1 MKEFQDIQK
10 INIRLAQKFEKMGYF
25 KEADR
30 IDNMN
35 FMLSQRI
42 IIASGAGPTQE
53 QLDSI
58 GKGLDKSINVG
69 KFVKGVEL
77 AIEKLTGKPVALGNI
92 LGAPAIV
99 KVISN
104 LFSYG
109 ILAKGVYDFFVGLTN
124 DMSGVHGDT
133 PKELVLIASYL
144 SDIAS
149 GISYIMSIS
158 SGSTPLVATGGALA
172 IASIIAKI
180 VAGYMTDETDYG
192 KKEYPGGA
200 EQLLQDAFKKEFP
213 ESTKEW
219 KDVNKDNLTVFILR
233 KLKDRI
239 FKIVKE
245 GNFTATSMQQ
255 AYQAMDRAQKSV
267 VTPSARDLAKQRGLM
282 KKPDYRPFG
291 NPEIDVPVY

>member
-35 FMLSQRI
+35 LMLSQRI
-42 IIASGAGPTQE
+42 TIAGGPTDE
-53 QLDSI
+53 QLDAL
-58 GKGLDKSINVG
+58 GKNFDKTINVG
-69 KFVKGVEL
+69 KFVKGIEL
-77 AIEKLTGKPVALGNI
+77 GIEKLTKRPVSLGNI

-158 SGSTPLVATGGALA
+158 SASAPLVATGGVLA
-172 IASIIAKI
+172 AASYLAKI

-192 KKEYPGGA
+192 KKEYPGGG
-200 EQLLQDAFKKEFP
+200 EQLLQDAFNKEFP
-213 ESTKEW
+213 DAVIPWS
-219 KDVNKDNLTVFILR
+219 DVNKDMVNTYNIR

-255 AYQAMDRAQKSV
+255 AYQAIDRSTSKSV
-267 VTPSARDLAKQRGLM
+267 ITPGARDLAKQRDLM
-282 KKPDYRPFG
+282 KKPPYRPLG
-291 NPEIDVPVY
+291 KPEIDVPVF